1 MADEASSQR
10 QDDAPQMQP
19 QQQAPQPQVHPT
31 LRDPGQS
38 EDNSSD
44 SSNVHSE
51 LGSIEDATSSSDSS
65 GDNTGGRD
73 RHWHEMDGL
82 YDPSKHSDSSSL
94 PVEVSGS
101 NPQQSATQQHEP
113 VRLFVAVISM
123 AANRDRRDAVRAT
136 WGSDER
142 CDCYPHL
149 RMHELPLQNA

>member
-10 QDDAPQMQP
+10 QDDAPQVQI
-19 QQQAPQPQVHPT
+19 QQQAPQPQLHPT

-44 SSNVHSE
+44 SSNVYSE
-51 LGSIEDATSSSDSS
+51 LGSIEDATSSTDSS
-65 GDNTGGRD
+65 GDNTAGKD
-73 RHWHEMDGL
+73 RHWHEMDGV

-101 NPQQSATQQHEP
+101 TPQQSATQQHEP

-149 RMHELPLQNA
+149 RVHELRLQNA